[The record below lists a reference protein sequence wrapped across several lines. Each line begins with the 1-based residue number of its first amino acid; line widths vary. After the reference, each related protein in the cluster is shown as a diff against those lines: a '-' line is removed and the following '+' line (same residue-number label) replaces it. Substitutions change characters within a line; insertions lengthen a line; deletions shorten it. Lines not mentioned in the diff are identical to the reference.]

1 MAGLSRRR
9 FLQAASLAAA
19 ATGLPLVGAGRALAT
34 AAAPATDAPSTLL
47 QTIRQLSSGNRA
59 YRTLVPHD
67 GEPYLPRLDILKARP
82 NPARATTRR
91 SLYYLGHLSDIHVI
105 DAQAPARVE
114 PLLAQSVSTWSGS
127 ARPQDTL
134 TVNVLAQMVTALNA
148 LQTSPL
154 TGAPVAAFLNT
165 GDSSDSYSQLELD
178 WYIRVL
184 DGGTVT
190 PNSGAPGVYEG
201 MQAWLDTQMIYHPED
216 PAGDAFGAYGF
227 PRIPGLLDAAVSQT
241 VTSPGLVAPWYT
253 VFGNHDA
260 LFFGFFAVEPALRA
274 LAVGQRKPWQWQALM
289 ANYLRGW
296 ATDIAPATQLG
307 HNLLTQLGWADGMR
321 TVTADPRRAML
332 TRQDFMS
339 AHLAS
344 PATPGPVGHGFTD
357 ANLASGQTWWRASVG
372 SRLQVFGLDTCN
384 TTLGADGAVP
394 QDQFDWLRAGLAE
407 ARANNQLAIVMSHHN
422 SLTLENGAQPAFGP
436 TQPLIHAD
444 EFIAMLHEFPNMIAW
459 INGHT
464 HNNTIQAH
472 PAPAGGSATGAAGG
486 AGGAGGGFWEITTA
500 SCIDFPQQQQ
510 MIEVVDNRD
519 GTMSLFTTVVD
530 HASSPQWTPGDFSQ
544 VGLASLSREL
554 ASNDFTENP
563 MMRRGSPEGRNTE
576 LLLPA
581 PFDLS
586 LITDAEVEAM
596 QTAARARL
604 LARSGGGG
612 AGGGGAGEAQ
622 VAGAVS

>member
-1 MAGLSRRR
+1 MTGLSRRA
-9 FLQAASLAAA
+9 FLQLVSLAAA
-19 ATGLPLVGAGRALAT
+19 STGLSPGALGKAL
-34 AAAPATDAPSTLL
+34 AAPAVPAVDAPSTVL
-47 QTIRQLSSGNRA
+47 QTIRQRTTGNLA
-59 YRTLVPHD
+59 YRTLVAHT
-67 GEPYLPRLDILKARP
+67 GEPYLPRLDILRRRP
-82 NPARATTRR
+82 APTRAATRR

-114 PLLAQSVSTWSGS
+114 PLLAQSVATWNGA

-148 LQTSPL
+148 LQVSPL

-165 GDSSDSYSQLELD
+165 GDSSDSYSQLELE

-184 DGGTVT
+184 DGGDVT
-190 PNSGAPGVYEG
+190 PNSGRRGVYEG
-201 MQAWLDTQMIYHPED
+201 MQAWLDTQMIYHPQD
-216 PAGDAFGAYGF
+216 PRGDAYGAYGF

-241 VTSPGLVAPWYT
+241 VTSPGLAAPWYT

-260 LFFGFFAVEPALRA
+260 LFFGFFPVDAALRG
-274 LAVGQRKPWQWQALM
+274 LAVGQRKPYEWQALV

-296 ATDIAPATQLG
+296 SNEVTALGRLTHLLQTQFG
-307 HNLLTQLGWADGMR
+307 RFDGMR
-321 TVTADPRRAML
+321 TVTADSSRALL
-332 TRQDFMS
+332 TRQEFMA

-344 PATPGPVGHGFTD
+344 PAQPGPVGHGFTPD
-357 ANLASGQTWWRASVG
+357 NVSTGNTWWRTGIG

-394 QDQFDWLRAGLAE
+394 QDQFEWLRAGLAE
-407 ARANNQLAIVMSHHN
+407 ARANNQLAVVMSHHN
-422 SLTLENGAQPAFGP
+422 SLTLNNGAQPAFGA

-444 EFIAMLHEFPNMIAW
+444 EFIAMLHEYPNMVAW

-472 PAPAGGSATGAAGG
+472 PTPDRD
-486 AGGAGGGFWEITTA
+486 GGFWEITTA

-510 MIEVVDNRD
+510 MIEIVDNRD

-530 HASSPQWTPGDFSQ
+530 HASPAEWTTDDFSQ

-554 ASNDFTENP
+554 ASNDFTEKP
-563 MMRRGSPEGRNTE
+563 LMRRGAPDDRNTE

-586 LITDAEVEAM
+586 LITDAELEAM
-596 QTAARARL
+596 QVASRARL
-604 LARSGGGG
+604 LAA
-612 AGGGGAGEAQ
+612 AGSQ
-622 VAGAVS
+622 P